1 MGIIISIITAIAV
14 LFSIGA
20 YNKNKAP
27 IASAQTLSI
36 NEDSIDNKITLK
48 ATDKNNDKLTYKV
61 VQKPQHGILKTDN
74 TNKVTYTPTKDYFGK
89 DSFSFKAND
98 GKADSNIAKVTLN
111 IKDIP
116 EVINHKPIAFEQ
128 NLSVLKN
135 KPQNIALNAKD
146 DDNDTLT
153 YTITSAPQH
162 GSLSGTAP
170 NIIYTPNTDYEGN
183 DTISFKAYDG
193 KVYSNISK
201 VNLKVSTSAFSNVWA
216 KFIPNAS
223 IKEMVIDKNSN
234 NLYLIGDNN
243 TFAKYNTNG
252 EQIWTKPINLS
263 AITADMQGNI
273 YGFMD
278 SKFFKYNPNGNEIF
292 AQDIN
297 RSIKTIT
304 TDTNNNFYVMGDT
317 NLSLDNNTNAGKND
331 IFLIKYNSNGVKVW
345 SKLIGEATN
354 EGATKVVTDNNGN
367 IYVGGYID
375 SNQTNEYN
383 HMAFVSKYNSSGTH
397 IWTKKIVNY
406 KNTTPAVGDNT
417 KLNYSDIATIMID
430 NNNNVYIGGT
440 IRGMR
445 FENQNI
451 LQETDVFTSA
461 YVIKFNVNGE
471 KEFGK
476 VIATSFNSA
485 ITDIKQD
492 NNGNI
497 YLIGRKKDGLSS
509 LKYHSFI
516 IKTLSVQEVIFS
528 KDIYS
533 SGDPKTASAI
543 LKSLCIDSNDNI
555 YVGGTTL
562 NSTNIDGVDIPVHHY
577 DSIFIMKYK

>member
-1 MGIIISIITAIAV
+1 MGIIISVITAIAV
-14 LFSIGA
+14 LISIGA

-135 KPQNIALNAKD
+135 KPQNITLNAKD

-153 YTITSAPQH
+153 YTITSSPQH

-193 KVYSNISK
+193 KVYSNESK

-216 KFIPNAS
+216 KFIPNVS

-234 NLYLIGDNN
+234 NLYLIGDDI
-243 TFAKYNTNG
+243 FAKYNTNG

-263 AITADMQGNI
+263 AITADIQGNI
-273 YGFMD
+273 YGFMG
-278 SKFFKYNPNGNEIF
+278 SKFFKYNPNGDEIF

-297 RSIKTIT
+297 RSITTIT
-304 TDTNNNFYVMGDT
+304 TDKNSNFYVMGNT
-317 NLSLDNNTNAGKND
+317 NLLDSGKND
-331 IFLIKYNSNGVKVW
+331 IFLIKYNSSGVKIW
-345 SKLIGEATN
+345 NKLIVESSTS
-354 EGATKVVTDNNGN
+354 ERATKVTIDHNEN
-367 IYVGGYID
+367 IYIGGYIVSIP
-375 SNQTNEYN
+375 SNGYN
-383 HMAFVSKYNSSGTH
+383 HMPYISKYNTSGTH
-397 IWTKKIVNY
+397 IWVKKIENASIHGSSFMARSI
-406 KNTTPAVGDNT
+406 N
-417 KLNYSDIATIMID
+417 TIMID
-430 NNNNVYIGGT
+430 DNNDVYISGVIDGVSPTLSTVPISFTVENAYILKIDSNGQIQWFKEQGDSLGT
-440 IRGMR
+440 HI
-445 FENQNI
+445 
-451 LQETDVFTSA
+451 
-461 YVIKFNVNGE
+461 Y
-471 KEFGK
+471 
-476 VIATSFNSA
+476 
-485 ITDIKQD
+485 DIKQD
-492 NNGNI
+492 NNGKI
-497 YLIGRKKDGLSS
+497 YFIGTTHNRTWDKNFITKINYS
-509 LKYHSFI
+509 YSFI
-516 IKTLSVQEVIFS
+516 RAISAEGNITFS

-533 SGDPKTASAI
+533 GIGNTRTATNV

-555 YVGGTTL
+555 YLGGTTL
-562 NSTNIDGVDIPVHHY
+562 NSTNVDGIAHEPIN
-577 DSIFIMKYK
+577 SNAIFLMKYK

>member
-1 MGIIISIITAIAV
+1 MGIIILIITAIAV

-48 ATDKNNDKLTYKV
+48 ATDKNNDKLTYKI

-135 KPQNIALNAKD
+135 KPQNIALKATD
-146 DDNDTLT
+146 EDNDTLT
-153 YTITSAPQH
+153 YTLTSTPQH

-193 KVYSNISK
+193 KVYSNESK
-201 VNLKVSTSAFSNVWA
+201 VNLKVTTSAFSNVWA

-234 NLYLIGDNN
+234 NLYLIGDDI
-243 TFAKYNTNG
+243 FAKYNTNG

-263 AITADMQGNI
+263 AITTDMQGNI
-273 YGFMD
+273 YGFMG
-278 SKFFKYNPNGNEIF
+278 SKFFKYNPNGDEIF

-304 TDTNNNFYVMGDT
+304 TDTNSNFYVMGDT

-354 EGATKVVTDNNGN
+354 EGATKVATDNNGN

-383 HMAFVSKYNSSGTH
+383 HMSFVSKYNNSGTH
-397 IWTKKIVNY
+397 IWTKKITNY
-406 KNTTPAVGDNT
+406 KDSSKLSDIT
-417 KLNYSDIATIMID
+417 KLTYSNIATIMID
-430 NNNNVYIGGT
+430 KNNNVYIAGA
-440 IRGMR
+440 IRGMK

-451 LQETDVFTSA
+451 LQATDVFTSA
-461 YVIKFNVNGE
+461 YVMKFDLNGE

-497 YLIGRKKDGLSS
+497 YLIGTKKDGLSS

-516 IKTLSVQEVIFS
+516 IKTLSIQEVIFS

-543 LKSLCIDSNDNI
+543 LKSLSIDSNDNI
-555 YVGGTTL
+555 YLGGTTL
-562 NSTNIDGVDIPVHHY
+562 NSTNIDGMEIPIHHY

>member
-1 MGIIISIITAIAV
+1 MGIIISVITAIAV

-135 KPQNIALNAKD
+135 KPQNITLNAKD
-146 DDNDTLT
+146 EDNDTLT
-153 YTITSAPQH
+153 YTLTSAPQH

-234 NLYLIGDNN
+234 NLYLIGDDI
-243 TFAKYNTNG
+243 FAKYNTNG

-278 SKFFKYNPNGNEIF
+278 SKFFKYNSNGDEIF

-304 TDTNNNFYVMGDT
+304 TDKNSNFYVMGDT

-331 IFLIKYNSNGVKVW
+331 IFLIKYNSNGVQVW

-383 HMAFVSKYNSSGTH
+383 HMAFISKYNNSGTH
-397 IWTKKIVNY
+397 IWTKTTTNILSYFYSGQLYDNKI
-406 KNTTPAVGDNT
+406 T
-417 KLNYSDIATIMID
+417 MIDD
-430 NNNNVYIGGT
+430 NNNIYMSGHVMREKIIQSTMDGIEGGIRIIKVEDAYILKMDSNGQIKWFKKDVLGT
-440 IRGMR
+440 HIYDM
-445 FENQNI
+445 
-451 LQETDVFTSA
+451 
-461 YVIKFNVNGE
+461 
-471 KEFGK
+471 
-476 VIATSFNSA
+476 
-485 ITDIKQD
+485 KQD
-492 NNGNI
+492 NNGKI
-497 YLIGRKKDGLSS
+497 Y
-509 LKYHSFI
+509 FI
-516 IKTLSVQEVIFS
+516 ETTHIRAISPEGDITFS
-528 KDIYS
+528 KDINAE
-533 SGDPKTASAI
+533 T
-543 LKSLCIDSNDNI
+543 KSLCIDSNDNI
-555 YVGGTTL
+555 YLGGTTL
-562 NSTNIDGVDIPVHHY
+562 NSTNVDGIAHEPIN
-577 DSIFIMKYK
+577 SNAIFLMKYK